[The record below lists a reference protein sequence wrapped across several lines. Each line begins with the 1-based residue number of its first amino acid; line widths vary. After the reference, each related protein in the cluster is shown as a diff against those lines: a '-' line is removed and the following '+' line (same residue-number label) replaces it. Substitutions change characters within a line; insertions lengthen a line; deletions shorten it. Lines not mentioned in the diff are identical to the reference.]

1 MLGMRKPSKLG
12 RAVTSVAALTA
23 ALTSALTVSAVPAL
37 GAGTEAATKPA
48 NQQQFCWLNADTD
61 KMQCFGSEAGMNQA
75 MRSGAGT
82 GQIQPQSST
91 PRSTTPQGSTRLLQ
105 SRGFQPEQKVVG
117 RFYRDINFDGG
128 YLMISRSG
136 GCGSGYHS
144 ADLSDYP
151 GWNDTVSSFVAGSGC
166 RIGLFDNSNVTG
178 DFHGNYRSDAY
189 AGRLNDQASSAQF
202 VAD

>member
-1 MLGMRKPSKLG
+1 MRKPSTIV
-12 RAVTSVAALTA
+12 RTVTSVAALTA
-23 ALTSALTVSAVPAL
+23 ALTAGAVPAL
-37 GAGTEAATKPA
+37 GAGTEAGAKPA
-48 NQQQFCWLNADTD
+48 HGQQYCWLNADTD
-61 KMQCFGSEAGMNQA
+61 QMQCFATEAAMKQA
-75 MRSGAGT
+75 MRGSSGT
-82 GQIQPQSST
+82 GQIAPEQSA
-91 PRSTTPQGSTRLLQ
+91 PRGSTPQGPTPMLQTR
-105 SRGFQPEQKVVG
+105 SFQPEQQVVG

-151 GWNDTVSSFVAGSGC
+151 GWNDSVSSFVAGSGC
-166 RIGLFDNSNVTG
+166 RIGLFDNSNLTG
-178 DFHGNYRSDAY
+178 DFLGNYRSDAY